1 MKEWP
6 SHKDRA
12 CDGPRTGMK
21 VVYHVSTSHNQ
32 NSFIP
37 QRRKFSADFE
47 MEGSGLGLINA
58 QLHNRMSALG
68 QAWRKTDQAP

>member
-1 MKEWP
+1 
-6 SHKDRA
+6 
-12 CDGPRTGMK
+12 
-21 VVYHVSTSHNQ
+21 
-32 NSFIP
+32 
-37 QRRKFSADFE
+37 